1 MFVLQHPDEA
11 AILIG
16 FFLLVV
22 FPVHEFCHAFAAWR
36 LGDDTARLAGKL
48 TLNPLSHFHPLGGT
62 ALVLS
67 VLLTGMPL
75 GFAVTPVNP
84 RNLHGRYG
92 EAIVAAAGPLSNV
105 AIALGVGLVARILAD
120 NAQFV
125 DTSPDRLWQLLG
137 MVVYGNIVLGI
148 FNFLPV
154 PPLDGST
161 VLLSL
166 LPSQTR
172 WRLEPQFA
180 TYGMLLL
187 LPVFLVGGYA
197 ISPIADA
204 TFHAL
209 VGY

>member
-1 MFVLQHPDEA
+1 M
-11 AILIG
+11 
-16 FFLLVV
+16 
-22 FPVHEFCHAFAAWR
+22 
-36 LGDDTARLAGKL
+36 
-48 TLNPLSHFHPLGGT
+48 GGT
-62 ALVLS
+62 FLVLS
-67 VLLTGMPL
+67 VLLTGVPL
-75 GFAVTPVNP
+75 GFAATPVNR
-84 RNLHGRYG
+84 RNLRGRYG
-92 EAIVAAAGPLSNV
+92 EAIVAAAGPLSNF
-105 AIALGVGLVARILAD
+105 AIALGVGLVARILAG

-125 DTSPDRLWQLLG
+125 YTSPDRLWMLLG
-137 MVVYGNIVLGI
+137 IVVYGNIVLGI

-166 LPSQTR
+166 LPAQAR

-187 LPVFLVGGYA
+187 LPVFLVGGYV

-204 TFHAL
+204 TFHGL

>member
-1 MFVLQHPDEA
+1 MFAHQHPDQS

-48 TLNPLSHFHPLGGT
+48 TLNPLSHFHPMGGT
-62 ALVLS
+62 FLVLS
-67 VLLTGMPL
+67 VLLTGVPL
-75 GFAVTPVNP
+75 GFAATPVNP
-84 RNLHGRYG
+84 RNLRGRYG

-105 AIALGVGLVARILAD
+105 AIALGVGLVARILAG
-120 NAQFV
+120 NAEFV
-125 DTSPDRLWQLLG
+125 DASPDRLWMLLG
-137 MVVYGNIVLGI
+137 IVIYGNIVLGI

-166 LPSQTR
+166 LPLQAR

-187 LPVFLVGGYA
+187 LPVFLVGGYV
-197 ISPIADA
+197 ISPIAEA
-204 TFHAL
+204 MFHAL